1 MNIQKEIIRVTS
13 EYFEDTLDYKKLSNS
28 SNEYKYLLNEICG
41 QNMDVE
47 NGKNDME
54 FDNGK
59 ALGTFWAALCL
70 DDLIRTRQ
78 FVRGINKAIK
88 EKINKQKPLH
98 ILYAGTGPFATLM
111 LPIVFRYS
119 KQEIKY
125 TFLEVNPFSFAILQ
139 NVISKLGL
147 EDYTIKLVNEDATKY
162 QIDFKNK
169 PDIIISETMQNALAK
184 EQQVSIFLNLMNQVN
199 YDSIFIPEKIELFLG
214 LKKEGVPAEETQVKH
229 YQKVKKIFDV
239 SKKTMF
245 LSNRTENM
253 VPNEILFTKEQTIIE
268 EKELKG
274 FNQIVLITEIQVYK
288 DEVIGINDSGL
299 TTPIIIKDFP
309 SNLKDTITIHTQ
321 YKISSQPE
329 LEYEII
335 LSDNIK
341 NC

>member
-1 MNIQKEIIRVTS
+1 MDIQKEIIRVTS

-28 SNEYKYLLNEICG
+28 SKEYKYLLNEICG

-59 ALGTFWAALCL
+59 ALGTYWAALCL

-78 FVRGINKAIK
+78 FVRGINKAVK
-88 EKINKQKPLH
+88 EKVNKHKTLH

-139 NVISKLGL
+139 DVISKLGL
-147 EDYTIKLVNEDATKY
+147 KDYTIKLVNEDATKY

-199 YDSIFIPEKIELFLG
+199 YDSIFIPEKIELLLG

-229 YQKVKKIFDV
+229 FQKVKKIFDV

-245 LSNRTENM
+245 LSNLTENK

-288 DEVIGINDSGL
+288 DEIIGINDSGL
-299 TTPIIIKDFP
+299 TTPLIIKDFP
-309 SNLKDTITIHTQ
+309 SNLKNSITINTQ

-335 LSDNIK
+335 LSDNV
-341 NC
+341 

>member
-245 LSNRTENM
+245 LSNHTENM

-274 FNQIVLITEIQVYK
+274 FNQIVLITEIQVYE

-335 LSDNIK
+335 LSDNV
-341 NC
+341 